1 AMRAADAAK
10 NTSGLIEDTVQRI
23 KTGSEIVEKT
33 SLNFSQL
40 SANAANMFELVS
52 EITAASNEQAQRI
65 EQVNGAVSEMD
76 KVVQQNA
83 ANAEESASASEQMK
97 TQAVQMREWV
107 RQLTALVQG
116 RSNDQRVCI

>member
-1 AMRAADAAK
+1 MRAADAAK

-52 EITAASNEQAQRI
+52 EITAASNEQAQGI